1 MVDSHILACW
11 GVDGTIKAWKMDRHL
26 LAARGGGYWLPTGCR
41 PCLFLSHSLGVSV
54 CTNSSFWDKFKW
66 NCWKHAWVMRASVCT
81 GKNLKQQSNSR
92 VRKRQTIQTCWN
104 LVLLSYWLFEM
115 HSTCRSYFV
124 IFLIVIPISLSWFS
138 PGGLN
143 EPQTSGE
150 GALKFHA
157 QSADPRRSR

>member
-1 MVDSHILACW
+1 
-11 GVDGTIKAWKMDRHL
+11 MDTTCCKTQGIWTWRKIHGE
-26 LAARGGGYWLPTGCR
+26 RKCHRGCR
-41 PCLFLSHSLGVSV
+41 NSKMLVVNTSKISGTATDDVTLFLSHSLGVSV

-92 VRKRQTIQTCWN
+92 ARKRQTIQTCWN

-115 HSTCRSYFV
+115 HSTFRFYFV
-124 IFLIVIPISLSWFS
+124 IFLIIIPISLSWFS

-143 EPQTSGE
+143 EPQSTTG
-150 GALKFHA
+150 
-157 QSADPRRSR
+157 PNCR